1 MIGKKA
7 ILIVDDELIILESL
21 RIQLSRILDE
31 DIIVEAAS
39 SGEESIE
46 IIDYFYNNGFD
57 LQVIMSDYNLE
68 DVKGTEI
75 LTYAHEKFP
84 LSKKIILTGQ
94 FDQKNI
100 VDFEKKIGLQG
111 CLSKPWGFDLLKET
125 VLKAYED
132 LKLL

>member
-31 DIIVEAAS
+31 EIILEAAT
-39 SGEESIE
+39 SGEESTE
-46 IIDYFYNNGFD
+46 IIDYFYDNDID

-68 DVKGTEI
+68 DLKGTDI

-94 FDQKNI
+94 FDLKNI
-100 VDFEKKIGLQG
+100 EDFKKNIGLQDI
-111 CLSKPWGFDLLKET
+111 LSKPWGFDLLKET